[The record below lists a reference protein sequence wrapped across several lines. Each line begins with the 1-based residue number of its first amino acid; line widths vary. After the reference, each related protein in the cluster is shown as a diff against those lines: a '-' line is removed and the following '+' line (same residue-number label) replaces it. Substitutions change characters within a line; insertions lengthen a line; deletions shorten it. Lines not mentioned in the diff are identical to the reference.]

1 LAAALPLVYLIPVV
15 VPPLVYW
22 WVTVG
27 APTVNQFLD
36 ETLPRKQVLQRGEA
50 PAREAD
56 LTPGKSLE
64 AGGEL
69 STEDAVEDVRK
80 GGDVI
85 AKDRST
91 ARDIARRAGGG
102 EPIHEQPGPRAGPSG
117 KPHYH
122 PATPS
127 GQRLPG
133 HVFY

>member
-1 LAAALPLVYLIPVV
+1 VWVLEYVGVPAAI
-15 VPPLVYW
+15 YW
-22 WVTVG
+22 AWTHQPG
-27 APTVNQFLD
+27 AEQ
-36 ETLPRKQVLQRGEA
+36 TLPRKPQVLQREDA

-56 LTPGKSLE
+56 LTPGKSLD
-64 AGGEL
+64 AGGDL
-69 STEDAVEDVRK
+69 SLEDAVEEVEK

-85 AKDRST
+85 AKDRPT

-122 PATPS
+122 PASPS